1 MPPRH
6 SRHSGRART
15 GTRGPAAATGA
26 RASGADP
33 RLPRR
38 LPGVAAGRAC
48 GMDESQATVEGRSA
62 TFRTAAG

>member
-15 GTRGPAAATGA
+15 A
-26 RASGADP
+26 RARAGGGTSGAPSGADP